1 MATQTTTE
9 LSTLSPISTPLST
22 RKRDTPIPPLQ
33 APHPLSPVLSSHEQS
48 QTTILPKGRAILVTI
63 QLCGLLFLGSFTNGI
78 IVVALPSISTS
89 LSLPKS
95 LFVWPTSSYYLAAGT
110 CLLLGGSLADVLGNK
125 RINLVGSLLSA
136 IFTFACGVA
145 RTGNEII
152 AFRALQGVTYAAV
165 MPSGVSIVSTSLEEG
180 RPRNMGFGCLGFSQ
194 PLGFCFGLVM
204 GGVFTDTVGWR
215 PACYF
220 AGAVS
225 AVLCGMGWW
234 VLPGGVR
241 GNQGVSRWKRMS
253 GEIDWVGLGLASS
266 GLAMFSYTLA
276 ALSAD
281 IDSIK
286 QPSSI
291 ALLTIAGL
299 CLPAFA
305 GWMHR
310 QEKRNRIALIPNS
323 LWGSHVFTSACI
335 MVLLSN
341 ALANCMEVYSS
352 LFFQEVQLSSAM
364 TASLQVIPSLI
375 AGVITS
381 ILTGMF
387 VHRIPVLWT
396 LLASSLLSTVAPLLM
411 ALIRTDQPYWEN
423 AFFGQIL
430 TPISCD
436 LLFTVGLLI
445 VSDTYPKHMQAL
457 GGAVFNTCAQIGSA
471 IGLSV
476 TQVIA
481 SSVTAMEEEEG
492 HQSPEGLMKGYRV
505 AFWVMFGW
513 MVFVCLVCLVGMR
526 RVGRIG
532 LKRD

>member
-1 MATQTTTE
+1 MTTQTTTE
-9 LSTLSPISTPLST
+9 LETFSSILIPPSTRKDNSPAPTLQTTSTPLPST
-22 RKRDTPIPPLQ
+22 TP
-33 APHPLSPVLSSHEQS
+33 
-48 QTTILPKGRAILVTI
+48 ILPKGRAILVTI
-63 QLCGLLFLGSFTNGI
+63 QLCGLLFFGSFTNGI
-78 IVVALPSISTS
+78 IVVALPAISSS
-89 LSLPKS
+89 LALPKS

-110 CLLLGGSLADVLGNK
+110 CLLLGGSIADVVGNK
-125 RINLVGSLLSA
+125 RVNLVGCLLNTV
-136 IFTFACGVA
+136 FTFACGVA
-145 RTGNEII
+145 RSGNEII
-152 AFRALQGVTYAAV
+152 AFRALQGVTYALV

-215 PACYF
+215 PACHF
-220 AGAVS
+220 AGAAS
-225 AVLCGMGWW
+225 AALFGLGWL
-234 VLPGGVR
+234 VLPRDVR
-241 GNQGVSRWKRMS
+241 GTQRVSRWRRMKE
-253 GEIDWVGLGLASS
+253 EIDWVGLGLASS

-291 ALLTIAGL
+291 VLLAIAGL
-299 CLPAFA
+299 CLPGF
-305 GWMHR
+305 GVWMHR
-310 QEKRNRIALIPNS
+310 QEKSNRIALIPNS
-323 LWGSHVFTSACI
+323 LWRSHVFTSACI

-396 LLASSLLSTVAPLLM
+396 VLASSLLSTAAPLLM
-411 ALIRTDQPYWEN
+411 ALVRTDQPYWEN

-481 SSVTAMEEEEG
+481 SSVTAKEGEG
-492 HQSPEGLMKGYRV
+492 HESPQGLMKGYRV

-513 MVFVCLVCLVGMR
+513 MVFVCLVCVVGMR